1 MLSICGFPPLTWSDY
16 LPPSEYLPAAKLTP
30 LLLQPQPWYRDL
42 TIFYP
47 FELVLLL
54 SLLQAEESE
63 LNEHH
68 SEQLVAYMRYNLQPP
83 NTDVHI
89 QSQFC
94 SFSDISPAK
103 VRQVPEVPV
112 SPISASGCEGEQIN
126 FHQYS

>member
-42 TIFYP
+42 TIFDP

-54 SLLQAEESE
+54 SLLQAEDSE

-83 NTDVHI
+83 NLDVHV
-89 QSQFC
+89 QS
-94 SFSDISPAK
+94 
-103 VRQVPEVPV
+103 
-112 SPISASGCEGEQIN
+112 
-126 FHQYS
+126 